1 MRWLH
6 TCGAALTWAALGW
19 AGHATADTREAYGAQ
34 PFTERL
40 AAQGIELKAGYTS
53 EDFRSVGHA
62 GPSVGAHAGQLSVSS
77 IMDLDR
83 LWGLPDA
90 ELHVDVSYRDGM
102 NIQERGV
109 ATLLQ
114 SQEVHGRGQTW
125 RLSGLWLGKKLL
137 DGRLDIKAGRLTV
150 GAEFGDL
157 ECTFSYQGLC
167 GTLPGAINGNYWY
180 NWPIS
185 QWAATTQV
193 RMPRQTS
200 VKMGVYQVNP
210 ALLERG
216 HRFTLNPSGTTGI
229 LVPVEFAW
237 APMHRQRRA
246 SYKVGGWYTSAPV
259 RGVGRPSQ
267 VSPDTARLSGQ
278 MESSAY
284 GTYVIAEQ
292 QLSGGA
298 GEGDKAGL
306 RGFVTLALS
315 DRKTSALDRTAAV
328 AAIYRGVSAVLPQ
341 DEIGIGLSFA
351 HVNRA
356 LQREQALL
364 FAGGT
369 RELPPD
375 SSEYALEVFYAWQ
388 ATRWLRLQPDAQ
400 LIHHSGRGAANRADY
415 VVAGVKTVIQF

>member
-1 MRWLH
+1 
-6 TCGAALTWAALGW
+6 
-19 AGHATADTREAYGAQ
+19 
-34 PFTERL
+34 
-40 AAQGIELKAGYTS
+40 
-53 EDFRSVGHA
+53 
-62 GPSVGAHAGQLSVSS
+62 
-77 IMDLDR
+77 
-83 LWGLPDA
+83 
-90 ELHVDVSYRDGM
+90 
-102 NIQERGV
+102 
-109 ATLLQ
+109 
-114 SQEVHGRGQTW
+114 
-125 RLSGLWLGKKLL
+125 
-137 DGRLDIKAGRLTV
+137 
-150 GAEFGDL
+150 
-157 ECTFSYQGLC
+157 
-167 GTLPGAINGNYWY
+167 
-180 NWPIS
+180 
-185 QWAATTQV
+185 
-193 RMPRQTS
+193 
-200 VKMGVYQVNP
+200 MGVYQVNP

-216 HRFTLNPSGTTGI
+216 HRFTLNPSGTTGV

-237 APMHRQRRA
+237 APMHRQKRA

-259 RGVGRPSQ
+259 RGVGRVSG
-267 VSPDTARLSGQ
+267 VSPDTAGLSGQ

-284 GTYVIAEQ
+284 GTYVVAEQ
-292 QLSGGA
+292 QLSGGT

-328 AAIYRGVSAVLPQ
+328 AAIYRGVSAGHPQ

-356 LQREQALL
+356 LQQEQALR

-375 SSEYALEVFYAWQ
+375 TSEYALEVFYAWQ